1 MLSILIPI
9 YNQDATKLV
18 SKLINQCEAADIEY
32 LISVYD
38 DKSTRKWIKLNEPLH
53 HIFKVNY
60 VELSENLGR
69 SKIRNWLASAAP
81 HANLLFL
88 DGDSGI
94 VDDQFISNY
103 VKEIKKGYDVVYGGT
118 SYSKKPCRSKK
129 RRLHWKYG
137 KTTEALPAKKRAEN
151 PAITFHSNNFL
162 IKGKIIEQIKFDEK
176 INGYGYEDILLADKI
191 TEAGYSIRHINN
203 PVQHLGLETNED
215 YLVKAEEAV
224 HNLVKLQKQGLLSDT
239 RLSLYYKKLE
249 RYHLSGLIPWL
260 YSKTQSKIKN
270 KLFAEDPDIRAL
282 QLQKLY
288 WYHQA
293 LKSHS

>member
-9 YNQDATKLV
+9 YNQDATKLI
-18 SKLINQCEAADIEY
+18 SKLIDQCENANIEY

-38 DKSTRKWIKLNEPLH
+38 DKSSRKWKKLNEPLH
-53 HIFKVNY
+53 HVFKVNY

-69 SKIRNWLASAAP
+69 AKIRNWLASAAP

-94 VDDQFISNY
+94 VEPRFIEKY
-103 VKEIKKGYDVVYGGT
+103 LVEIKKGYDLVYGGT

-137 KTTEALPAKKRAEN
+137 KTTEAMPAKKRAEN

-162 IKGKIIEQIKFDEK
+162 IKGKIIEQIKFDEQIK
-176 INGYGYEDILLADKI
+176 GYGYEDILLAEKI
-191 TEAGYSIRHINN
+191 AEAGFNIKHIDN
-203 PVQHLGLETNED
+203 PVQHLGLETTED
-215 YLVKAEEAV
+215 YLVKVEEAV
-224 HNLVKLQKQGLLSDT
+224 HNLVKLQNQGLLADT
-239 RLSLYYKKLE
+239 RLSLYYKKLQKF
-249 RYHLSGLIPWL
+249 HLTGFIPWL
-260 YSKTQSKIKN
+260 YSKTESKIKN
-270 KLFAEDPDIRAL
+270 KLFAENPDIRAL

-293 LKSHS
+293 QKSHQ